1 MSKSVIPTKDNI
13 WNILKALSAENRKFS
28 AESRQRSAESRQEIK
43 ALSAETSQRIR
54 EHSEENLKRFAET
67 NQQIKALSAENRKF
81 SAESRQRS
89 AEWDQQMKKR
99 SVEWNQR
106 MKEMS
111 VKSEKIDKRLDKA
124 IGLFETQW
132 GKLMESLV
140 EGDLIKIL
148 QAQGIEV
155 INTHPN
161 VKHRS
166 AKDQYEYDILAVNG
180 KEVVGVEVKTTLKVK
195 HVKAFLEELKKFTH
209 RFPHYKDSTIY
220 GAVAFLRA
228 DEASTIYAEKQ
239 GLFVIRATGSSASL
253 INEKG
258 FKPKVF
264 S

>member
-13 WNILKALSAENRKFS
+13 WNILKAH
-28 AESRQRSAESRQEIK
+28 
-43 ALSAETSQRIR
+43 SAETSQRIR
-54 EHSEENLKRFAET
+54 EHSEENRKRFAET
-67 NQQIKALSAENRKF
+67 NQQIKALSTENCKF
-81 SAESRQRS
+81 SEESRQRS
-89 AEWDQQMKKR
+89 AEW
-99 SVEWNQR
+99 EQR

-111 VKSEKIDKRLDKA
+111 VKSEKTDRRLDNA

-140 EGDLIKIL
+140 EGDLLKIL
-148 QAQGIEV
+148 QTQGIEV
-155 INTHPN
+155 TDTYPN

-166 AKDQYEYDILAVNG
+166 AKDQYEYDIIAANG

-195 HVKAFLEELKKFTH
+195 HVKAFLEELKKFTVRLP
-209 RFPHYKDSTIY
+209 RFKDSIVY

-228 DEASTIYAEKQ
+228 EEASTIYAEKQ

-258 FKPKVF
+258 FKPKIFV
-264 S
+264 